1 MFYDSQLPGSQD
13 HMQNSNGL
21 MNSGALDERDDEIYG
36 GKGLGGMDMTDDEML
51 SRPQS
56 DSKES
61 IC

>member
-1 MFYDSQLPGSQD
+1 
-13 HMQNSNGL
+13 